1 MLHVMFLRRKSRN
14 PSIEAPRLTAKILT
28 AIIDGKPPPSQAPLR
43 RYMRSVNGKKRRFK
57 DKRKRRAK
65 RRDVAASE
73 MDLQGGTVEKRLSEV
88 KRILR
93 QCRSG
98 NNGCV
103 ARALLC
109 GVRCCVVSLIL
120 AQLALVLPTTTVVV
134 LALAS
139 SPHLRRL
146 PSSSVR
152 MWQVHKP
159 KSRAP
164 PILLLQGERP
174 LSRRT

>member
-1 MLHVMFLRRKSRN
+1 
-14 PSIEAPRLTAKILT
+14 
-28 AIIDGKPPPSQAPLR
+28 
-43 RYMRSVNGKKRRFK
+43 MRSVTGKKRRFK

-88 KRILR
+88 KQILR

-109 GVRCCVVSLIL
+109 GVRCCAWCLSFSHSSLSCCR
-120 AQLALVLPTTTVVV
+120 QQ
-134 LALAS
+134 
-139 SPHLRRL
+139 
-146 PSSSVR
+146 PS
-152 MWQVHKP
+152 
-159 KSRAP
+159 
-164 PILLLQGERP
+164 LC
-174 LSRRT
+174 